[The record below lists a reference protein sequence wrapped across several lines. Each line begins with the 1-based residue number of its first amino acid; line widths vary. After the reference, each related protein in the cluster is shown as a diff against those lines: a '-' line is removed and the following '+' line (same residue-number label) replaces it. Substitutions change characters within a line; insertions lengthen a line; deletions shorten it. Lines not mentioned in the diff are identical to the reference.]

1 MVKCSILPPKR
12 VYCRS
17 IPLGKCDKNY
27 ATFRDDRPKKLE
39 PKRSTIQ
46 SKSKE
51 QEHAPKIQEL
61 YIIYIYIYRYIHLT
75 IYVIIIVTKKD
86 FPSCPIAL
94 SEQLKF
100 LVATASWPFSAPHSP
115 DIDRSMCEITVTR
128 LSGPENK

>member
-1 MVKCSILPPKR
+1 MFHSSPKR

-61 YIIYIYIYRYIHLT
+61 YIIYIYISLYSFNYICD
-75 IYVIIIVTKKD
+75 YYSD
-86 FPSCPIAL
+86 
-94 SEQLKF
+94 
-100 LVATASWPFSAPHSP
+100 
-115 DIDRSMCEITVTR
+115 
-128 LSGPENK
+128 